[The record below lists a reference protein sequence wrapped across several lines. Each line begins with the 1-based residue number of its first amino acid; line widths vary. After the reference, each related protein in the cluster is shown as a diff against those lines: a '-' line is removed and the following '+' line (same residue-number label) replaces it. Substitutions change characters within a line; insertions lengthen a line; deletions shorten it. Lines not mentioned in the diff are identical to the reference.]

1 MKKKRILAGLLGLAL
16 AFGAVSTLTACDNNK
31 KDDVVQNDVTVTG
44 LTVATTGEKVL
55 QRGTYTPSSELK
67 VTATFSDETTKDVTA
82 YATFSK
88 VDTLTYGTK
97 TVTVTYRNMTAT
109 YSVEVEQDTKI
120 RMNATEYAT
129 IKEALAAVPTTEDTS
144 TYVITLPKGTY
155 EENGLAY
162 NGTATVKISGNT
174 DTKYGTDVIIKG
186 HGSDMTTE
194 KGRSLLAIQGTGN
207 IILENLTLKTDW
219 SRTRAANE
227 GKASNTQAE
236 VLGTDTKGNTA
247 AYNCSF
253 LSNQDTIRTAG
264 KAWFYGCYI
273 EGDVDF
279 LWMEQAGSVAL
290 YEKCEIVSVYDETAT
305 SHASYV
311 SAPRMAKSNK
321 VGKGLVIYNSTV
333 KEYTEA
339 KEKGQQTYLARN
351 PWSSTTDYYNQVAY
365 INATCTDIESDIWKG
380 SATATDYD
388 PTAIGWKMDAA
399 TATSLGY
406 EGTAGIVAAEVVSGE
421 FNGRNT
427 IINRLYNV
435 QKQKYEKDNANYWDV
450 ETLVTEN
457 EWTVDADSSKA
468 SLSTDTAGESTVFAF
483 DGSADQSEICNGFTK
498 EDGKAHYR
506 GGNGATITVPVSGK
520 CYVEVYGYYSGTVE
534 TKADTQD
541 SVGVMF
547 FNNGSTNAEIINT
560 YAVYDDAAKSV
571 VITAK
576 GTTYITKVVV
586 TKDTSVA
593 EEKATGIEISASTT
607 TESVGVPLTLSAT
620 ITNKTA
626 TNKSVKWSS
635 SDTSKAT
642 IDEYTGKVSFLNAG
656 EVTFTATACDGS
668 GVTATKTCN
677 PILPDWTVAEWYTT
691 DTIVATEDGADG
703 IGNFNPNG
711 SAYKALSKSYTFTN
725 IAGQTVT
732 TEKGL
737 KLNSAGKLTIA
748 TTKANATLTVVIATP
763 NTQID
768 ATPVVKNGSTEAE
781 LVGTPTV
788 NEDGSTTYVY
798 SIPTA
803 GSWDIER
810 GNTQSE
816 NDPIIYVKCEYDNSI
831 TEATDLTFGTNG
843 NYESATA
850 FKIAATVANN
860 GGNNAQVKNGTI
872 SFTVAAGAQ
881 VEVYANWG
889 EAYTITL
896 ADGTVEEHDGT
907 NVGNDGKRIYTYA
920 TKTNVV
926 INCDPNSTG
935 HNYFY
940 WIKVTFPNA

>member
-16 AFGAVSTLTACDNNK
+16 AFGAVSTLTACDNKK

-55 QRGTYTPSSELK
+55 QRGTYKPSSELK

-88 VDTLTYGTK
+88 LHTLTYGTK
-97 TVTVTYRNMTAT
+97 EVTVTYRNMTAT
-109 YSVEVEQDTKI
+109 YTVEVEQDTKI
-120 RMNATEYAT
+120 RMNGTEYAS

-219 SRTRAANE
+219 SRKRAAEENM
-227 GKASNTQAE
+227 ASNTQAE

-264 KAWFYGCYI
+264 KAWFYGCYV

-290 YEKCEIVSVYDETAT
+290 YEKCEIVSVYDETAS

-333 KEYTEA
+333 KESAEA

-365 INATCTDIESDIWKG
+365 INATCTDIEADIWKG

-435 QKQKYEKDNANYWDV
+435 QKQKYEKD
-450 ETLVTEN
+450 
-457 EWTVDADSSKA
+457 
-468 SLSTDTAGESTVFAF
+468 
-483 DGSADQSEICNGFTK
+483 
-498 EDGKAHYR
+498 
-506 GGNGATITVPVSGK
+506 
-520 CYVEVYGYYSGTVE
+520 
-534 TKADTQD
+534 
-541 SVGVMF
+541 
-547 FNNGSTNAEIINT
+547 
-560 YAVYDDAAKSV
+560 
-571 VITAK
+571 
-576 GTTYITKVVV
+576 
-586 TKDTSVA
+586 
-593 EEKATGIEISASTT
+593 
-607 TESVGVPLTLSAT
+607 
-620 ITNKTA
+620 
-626 TNKSVKWSS
+626 
-635 SDTSKAT
+635 
-642 IDEYTGKVSFLNAG
+642 
-656 EVTFTATACDGS
+656 
-668 GVTATKTCN
+668 
-677 PILPDWTVAEWYTT
+677 
-691 DTIVATEDGADG
+691 
-703 IGNFNPNG
+703 
-711 SAYKALSKSYTFTN
+711 
-725 IAGQTVT
+725 
-732 TEKGL
+732 
-737 KLNSAGKLTIA
+737 KLL
-748 TTKANATLTVVIATP
+748 
-763 NTQID
+763 
-768 ATPVVKNGSTEAE
+768 
-781 LVGTPTV
+781 
-788 NEDGSTTYVY
+788 
-798 SIPTA
+798 
-803 GSWDIER
+803 
-810 GNTQSE
+810 
-816 NDPIIYVKCEYDNSI
+816 
-831 TEATDLTFGTNG
+831 
-843 NYESATA
+843 
-850 FKIAATVANN
+850 
-860 GGNNAQVKNGTI
+860 
-872 SFTVAAGAQ
+872 
-881 VEVYANWG
+881 
-889 EAYTITL
+889 
-896 ADGTVEEHDGT
+896 
-907 NVGNDGKRIYTYA
+907 
-920 TKTNVV
+920 
-926 INCDPNSTG
+926 
-935 HNYFY
+935 
-940 WIKVTFPNA
+940 